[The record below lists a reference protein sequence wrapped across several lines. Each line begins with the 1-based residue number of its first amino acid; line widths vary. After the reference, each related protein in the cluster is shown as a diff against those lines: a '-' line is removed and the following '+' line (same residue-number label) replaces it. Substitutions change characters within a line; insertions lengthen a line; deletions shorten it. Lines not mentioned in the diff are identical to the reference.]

1 MINPSSA
8 PKSPNPMPAGLG
20 ALTQMGPTPRGKSP
34 SNMGQVMALAR
45 KMSDMQLADVLQGK
59 SLDIPQFAAMT
70 EAMGRKSLRNA
81 MQGAE
86 AQMQAKQ
93 PSVKD
98 KLLAEEA
105 AQQLPEASGIGQ
117 LPAPN
122 MASMGMAGGG
132 IIAFD
137 DGGEVPRF
145 QNRGAVSLD
154 ELTDEE
160 IRELSKPAM
169 FNAGKP
175 FPVVQKLKENKKE
188 SEKERQML
196 DPYGMAA
203 NAPKAPP
210 GNPLVSEPAGAE
222 VATPPVA
229 LNTPPAPNAA
239 APNAATRPVAGGGG
253 GGSPVVDPFAG
264 LNFDTSKYD
273 QKYKALFGADPTFTK
288 RDSPYYGMKYEG
300 EDAGKVKEQGIG
312 FGLMKAGQAL
322 LKNPTF
328 AGGLGDAIGAF
339 GDQGWLTAK
348 EIKAAKKDERDY
360 NFNMA
365 KATELFEQGE
375 SERAIKIQTLAQ
387 AKQAKVAELG
397 LSALKNEIEGLS
409 AKDLAKYRKDSLEVQ
424 RMQANKP
431 DSSVALLNALKDP
444 ANMAIYQQMNTLKKP
459 DMISKE
465 TALKEYNDKVA
476 ADPRFEKRFPTPQS
490 YYNSLQ
496 QNQVTSNPYLAELQ
510 RRGLS

>member
-8 PKSPNPMPAGLG
+8 PTSPNAMPAGLG
-20 ALTQMGPTPRGKSP
+20 ALTQMGPTPKGKSP
-34 SNMGQVMALAR
+34 SNMGQVMAMAR
-45 KMSDMQLADVLQGK
+45 KLSDMQLSDVLQGK
-59 SLDIPQFAAMT
+59 SLAVPQFAAMT

-93 PSVKD
+93 PSIKD

-117 LPAPN
+117 IPAPN
-122 MASMGMAGGG
+122 MASMNMASGG

-154 ELTDEE
+154 DLTDEE

-169 FNAGKP
+169 FNAEKP
-175 FPVVQKLKENKKE
+175 FPVTKRRAA

-210 GNPLVSEPAGAE
+210 GVPLVSEPAGAE

-239 APNAATRPVAGGGG
+239 ALNAASRPAGGNT
-253 GGSPVVDPFAG
+253 PPPPAG
-264 LNFDTSKYD
+264 NTID
-273 QKYKALFGADPTFTK
+273 QDIAAYTEKYKGIFGETPKFLK
-288 RDSPYYGMKYEG
+288 RDNPFYNTKYEG
-300 EDAGKVKEQGIG
+300 DDPSKVRDQGMGYG
-312 FGLMKAGQAL
+312 FMKAAQAL
-322 LKNPTF
+322 LTNPTM
-328 AGGLGDAIGAF
+328 AGGMGAAIGAF
-339 GDQGWLTAK
+339 GEAGFLTAK

-365 KATELFEQGE
+365 KATELFEQGQE
-375 SERAIKIQTLAQ
+375 EKAIKFQTLAQ
-387 AKQAKVAELG
+387 DKEDKIRNLALNTVKAGTDKFSAED
-397 LSALKNEIEGLS
+397 LS
-409 AKDLAKYRKDSLEVQ
+409 KYRKDSLEVQ

-431 DSSVALLNALKDP
+431 PEGLALLNALKDP
-444 ANMAIYQQMNTLKKP
+444 QLMARYKEMQAAKKP
-459 DMISKE
+459 NTISYE
-465 TALKEYNDKVA
+465 TALKEYNDRVA
-476 ADPRFEKRFPTPQS
+476 ADPAFKKQFKTPQA

-496 QNQVTSNPYLAELQ
+496 QNQENINPYLAEMQ